1 MSDTEEEILL
11 MLVPDQKQVFPFVA
25 SGMNV
30 TFGTPKTV
38 LEEFGSAIFLDQS
51 GFLFSI
57 ESAEFVNN
65 TFLTRLKTRFGE
77 PKATLIT
84 VQTKQVN
91 ISFDAFISTLLDC
104 IKSFYDEEDDWWLL
118 NTPYTEVEKT
128 ILTAKTFK
136 DLHAT
141 MNFPEPYVCLDAL

>member
-1 MSDTEEEILL
+1 MSDVEEELLL
-11 MLVPDQKQVFPFVA
+11 MVVPDLKQVFPFVA

-30 TFGTPKTV
+30 TFGDPETV

-77 PKATLIT
+77 PKATPIT
-84 VQTKQVN
+84 LQTKQVN
-91 ISFDAFISTLLDC
+91 ISFDAFVTTLLGC
-104 IKSFYDEEDDWWLL
+104 IKSFYDEDDDWWLL
-118 NTPYTEVEKT
+118 NTSYAEVEKT
-128 ILTAKTFK
+128 ITATKTLTE
-136 DLHAT
+136 LHAV